1 MIFQLEKMPVSWD
14 EATGEVRYF
23 TPDKSI
29 LLNDWL
35 GKEISLQYTGRIFC
49 RKCAKQTKNSFGE
62 GFCYTCFSTAP
73 EASPCIINPE
83 LCEAHLGKGRDI
95 AYEEKNHNQPHY
107 VYLAAT
113 DVVKVGVTRTTQV
126 PTRWIDQGAASAII
140 LAETPYR
147 QLAGEIEVALKD
159 FFTDKTNWQSMLKN
173 IQGDSIDLEEEKW
186 RIAEELPSDISNFW
200 IENDR
205 IYSFNYPV
213 LKYPEKVSSKT
224 FDKEPLVKGIL
235 TGIRGQYLQLDE
247 KNVINLRRHT
257 GYEIDLQVHE

>member
-14 EATGEVRYF
+14 ENSGEVSYY

-29 LLNDWL
+29 LLNEWL
-35 GKEISLQYTGRIFC
+35 GKEVSLHFTGRIFC
-49 RKCAKQTKNSFGE
+49 RKCSKQTKKSFGE
-62 GFCYTCFSTAP
+62 GFCYTCFTTAP

-83 LCEAHLGKGRDI
+83 LCEAHLGKGRDL

-159 FFTDKTNWQSMLKN
+159 FFTDKTNWQNMLKN
-173 IQGDSIDLEEEKW
+173 INDDSIDLEEEKW
-186 RIAEELPSDISNFW
+186 RIAEELPADIAQYW
-200 IENDR
+200 TENDR
-205 IYSFNYPV
+205 IFQFNYPV
-213 LKYPEKVSSKT
+213 LKYPEKVTSKT
-224 FDKEPLVKGIL
+224 FDKEQIIKGRL
-235 TGIRGQYLQLDE
+235 TGIRGQYLQFDE

-257 GYEIDLQVHE
+257 GYEIDLQLHE